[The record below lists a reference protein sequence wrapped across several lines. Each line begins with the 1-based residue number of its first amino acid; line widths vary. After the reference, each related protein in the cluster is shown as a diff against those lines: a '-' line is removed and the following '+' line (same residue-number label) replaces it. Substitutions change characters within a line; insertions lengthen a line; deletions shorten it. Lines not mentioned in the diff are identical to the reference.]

1 MGLLLNSILGF
12 YFVPLTIESKNKL
25 NVLSCSN
32 QLNPIGHYF
41 FFQTHSACVLDQPLN
56 FSCLVKNAC
65 P

>member
-25 NVLSCSN
+25 NGLSCNN

-41 FFQTHSACVLDQPLN
+41 FQTHSVCVLDQPLN
-56 FSCLVKNAC
+56 CSCLVKNAC